1 VIDSC
6 ESAASSSCLDVLEVL
21 ICLKMLKVK
30 MFMLPIILG
39 TLNTNFFL
47 CVVRHI

>member
-39 TLNTNFFL
+39 TLNTNFF
-47 CVVRHI
+47 